1 MFNCCADRECGAL
14 RRGKVEKKKGGG
26 VAGTGYGFFWD
37 ENRRGEKCGKR
48 EKRKTQTLHRGR
60 TPAAKTAAAL
70 SAIVK
75 LSAFKKMDEITY
87 SPAPVAGDSNCCR
100 RLNKI

>member
-1 MFNCCADRECGAL
+1 MLYDGESR
-14 RRGKVEKKKGGG
+14 KKKGGG
-26 VAGTGYGFFWD
+26 LQEQDMDFFGMKIG
-37 ENRRGEKCGKR
+37 EGKNVERGK
-48 EKRKTQTLHRGR
+48 KRKTQTLHRGR

-87 SPAPVAGDSNCCR
+87 SPAPVARDSNCCR